1 MTSSHLTLL
10 SVDVML
16 FQGYFFICVNN
27 RNPHHGGQ
35 VFIKLVSS
43 RLSSFYLLQIS
54 ISTRVCESE
63 NRPSFL
69 QILHISLCRQTH
81 PSFQHAYLT
90 NVIIKKII
98 WTELTSKIGN
108 FGIHCRFFD
117 PTDNFVIFR
126 KFPNTIKNCGKY
138 LQM

>member
-1 MTSSHLTLL
+1 MSHLTLF

-69 QILHISLCRQTH
+69 QILHISLCRQQTH
-81 PSFQHAYLT
+81 ASFQHAYFNKSYKESYLKRSDFK
-90 NVIIKKII
+90 N
-98 WTELTSKIGN
+98 WELGYSLLL
-108 FGIHCRFFD
+108 F
-117 PTDNFVIFR
+117 
-126 KFPNTIKNCGKY
+126 
-138 LQM
+138 